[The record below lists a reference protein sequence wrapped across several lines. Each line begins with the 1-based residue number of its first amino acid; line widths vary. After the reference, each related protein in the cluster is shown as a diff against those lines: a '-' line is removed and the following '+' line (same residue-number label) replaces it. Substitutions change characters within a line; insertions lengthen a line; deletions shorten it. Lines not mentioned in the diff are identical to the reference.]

1 MVSGPCLSCD
11 PRDIILRMINSW
23 QVGQTVHGYEVI
35 RIASVP
41 DLHGTLIELKH
52 RSGARHIH
60 IERDDPNLTFMVSF
74 KTIPTDDTGV
84 AHILEHLVL
93 GGSEKFPVKDPFFM
107 MMPRSLNTFM
117 NALTGDDVT
126 MYPFST
132 RNEKDFFNLMSI
144 YLDAVFFPTLDEWKF
159 KREAH
164 RFEFSDPSDPQTPLT
179 VQGIVYN
186 EMKGTR
192 ADPNSAFGNLLG
204 KALYPDLTYA
214 RDSGGDPAAI
224 VNLTYE
230 QLKDFHARYYH
241 PSNAYFFTYGNTDLA
256 GILEKIDVWALG
268 RFQAQP
274 FNFEVGE
281 QQRFQQPVTVRD
293 TYPSS
298 DTDHKS
304 IVAVAWMTAPST
316 DLYTTLKLSVLS
328 SVLLG
333 NSAAPLQKALIDSGL
348 GQALA
353 PGVGFNNSFAQSRFV
368 AGLRGTNPEDA
379 PAIERLV
386 LDVLNNLVTQGIPD
400 ELIDSAIH
408 KIELY
413 RKHVSNSGYPYS
425 LKVAFGFLSE
435 WMYGADPVESL
446 NFNHHLEQLEE
457 ERKEGRVLEN
467 LIRTEL
473 LDNPHRALVILEAST
488 TRAQEE
494 AEQEQ
499 AFIATAGSSMKE
511 ADHARVV
518 SDALKVLSLQD
529 DPGNLDA
536 LPNLEL
542 SDVNTRIPE
551 VPYETAVSEGT
562 TVALVPQPTNGLVYV
577 EALFYTHHLNDD
589 QKDLLNLL
597 SSALT
602 RSGAGERDEVELAR
616 HLEAVTG
623 GVSAT
628 VSVHARPENAS
639 ASAETFTLSGK
650 ALVRNQNALL
660 EVMRDML
667 FAPRFTPGRL
677 RQLIKQQLV
686 ALESGVPRAGHSY
699 ATRTAASQLSPV
711 VALRERQAGL
721 TQLNV
726 LRKYA
731 AATDQELTDLLID
744 FQQMLQEAVRGGLW
758 LCITAE
764 QDQLDT
770 LKSDALKLFS
780 VSAHQM
786 TQAPLQAAE
795 LRPVARLTESLV
807 SFNAMS
813 FRGVPYTHPDAAPL
827 FILSQILTDT
837 FLIPEIR
844 EKGGAYGAFSSY
856 DTQAGVFSFATYRD
870 PQLSRSYR
878 VFTEVLDRVKAGE
891 LQARHLKEGILSAC
905 SALDPLTSPDTIGS
919 NRVFGDLGGFT
930 RDRQEAFRNQILQTT
945 LEDLKRV
952 TETYLRPELAAYA
965 TVTSSSILHAQTD
978 LPVEF
983 QELPI

>member
-1 MVSGPCLSCD
+1 
-11 PRDIILRMINSW
+11 MINSW
-23 QVGQTVHGYEVI
+23 QVGQTLHGYEVI

-41 DLHGTLIELKH
+41 DLHGTLIELRH

-164 RFEFSDPSDPQTPLT
+164 RFEFTDPSDPQSPLT

-192 ADPNSAFGNLLG
+192 ADANSSFNNLLG

-241 PSNAYFFTYGNTDLA
+241 PSNAYFFTYGNSDLG
-256 GILEKIDVWALG
+256 GILQLIDAWALG
-268 RFQAQP
+268 RFEAQP
-274 FNFEVGE
+274 FNFEVGVQPQFE
-281 QQRFQQPVTVRD
+281 APVTVRE

-304 IVAVAWMTAPST
+304 IVALAWMTAPAT

-353 PGVGFNNSFAQSRFV
+353 PGSGFNNSFAQTRFV

-379 PAIERLV
+379 PAIEALILEVLKGLV
-386 LDVLNNLVTQGIPD
+386 EQGIPD

-425 LKVAFGFLSE
+425 LKVAFSFLSE

-446 NFNHHLEQLEE
+446 NFNHHLEQLEA

-499 AFIATAGSSMKE
+499 KFIQE
-511 ADHARVV
+511 AQSKMNEHDQQKVV
-518 SDALKVLSLQD
+518 HDALKVLSLQD

-536 LPNLEL
+536 LPNLEI
-542 SDVNTRIPE
+542 SDVNTTIPD
-551 VPYETAVSEGT
+551 VPYETSASEGT
-562 TVALVPQPTNGLVYV
+562 SVALVPQPTNGLVYV
-577 EALFYTHHLNDD
+577 EALLYTHHLNDD

-597 SSALT
+597 STAIT

-628 VSVHARPENAS
+628 ISVHAKPENS
-639 ASAETFTLSGK
+639 LVSSETFTLSGK
-650 ALVRNQNALL
+650 ALVRNQSALL

-686 ALESGVPRAGHSY
+686 ALESGIARAGHSY

-731 AATDQELTDLLID
+731 SASDQELADLLIE
-744 FQQMLQEAVRGGLW
+744 FQQIVNDALRGGLW
-758 LCITAE
+758 MCITAE
-764 QDQLDT
+764 QEQLE
-770 LKSDALKLFS
+770 ALKAESLQLFS
-780 VSAHQM
+780 TPKENLPQ
-786 TQAPLQAAE
+786 TPLQSAE
-795 LRPVARLTESLV
+795 LAPVARLTESLV

-856 DTQAGVFSFATYRD
+856 DTQAGVFSMSTYRD

-878 VFTEVLDRVKAGE
+878 VFVEVLDRVRAGE
-891 LQARHLKEGILSAC
+891 LEPRHLKEGILSAC

-919 NRVFGDLGGFT
+919 NRVYGDLGGFT
-930 RDRQEAFRNQILQTT
+930 RERQEAFRTQILQTT

-952 TETYLRPELAAYA
+952 TDTYLKPELAAYA
-965 TVTSSSILHAQTD
+965 TVTSSNILHAQSD
-978 LPVEF
+978 LPVAF
-983 QELPI
+983 KELPI